1 MGVCIFINHKRIA
14 YQIIKHTP
22 VDVQLMNTKY
32 INRVVRRYTKKRAD
46 FELIK
51 MYIYKIKRREARR
64 ARSYKRIC
72 KTCF

>member
-1 MGVCIFINHKRIA
+1 MGVCIFINHKRIV

-22 VDVQLMNTKY
+22 VNVQLMNTKY

-51 MYIYKIKRREARR
+51 MYIYQIKRREARR
-64 ARSYKRIC
+64 ARSYK
-72 KTCF
+72 

>member
-22 VDVQLMNTKY
+22 VNVQLMNTKY

-51 MYIYKIKRREARR
+51 M
-64 ARSYKRIC
+64 
-72 KTCF
+72 

>member
-14 YQIIKHTP
+14 YQIIKQTP
-22 VDVQLMNTKY
+22 VNVQLMNMKY

-51 MYIYKIKRREARR
+51 MYIYQVKRREARR
-64 ARSYKRIC
+64 ARSYK
-72 KTCF
+72 

>member
-14 YQIIKHTP
+14 YRIIKHIP
-22 VDVQLMNTKY
+22 VNVQLMNTKY

-51 MYIYKIKRREARR
+51 MYIYQIKRREARR
-64 ARSYKRIC
+64 ARSYK
-72 KTCF
+72 

>member
-1 MGVCIFINHKRIA
+1 MCIFINHKRIA

-22 VDVQLMNTKY
+22 VNVQLMNTKY

-51 MYIYKIKRREARR
+51 MYIYQIKRREARR
-64 ARSYKRIC
+64 ARSYK
-72 KTCF
+72 

>member
-22 VDVQLMNTKY
+22 VNVQLMNTKY
-32 INRVVRRYTKKRAD
+32 INRVVRCYTKKRAD

-51 MYIYKIKRREARR
+51 MYIYQIKRREARR
-64 ARSYKRIC
+64 ARSYK
-72 KTCF
+72 

>member
-22 VDVQLMNTKY
+22 VNVQLMNTKY
-32 INRVVRRYTKKRAD
+32 INRVVRRYTKKHAD

-51 MYIYKIKRREARR
+51 MYIYQIKRREARR
-64 ARSYKRIC
+64 ARSYK
-72 KTCF
+72 

>member
-1 MGVCIFINHKRIA
+1 MGVCIFIKHKRIA

-22 VDVQLMNTKY
+22 VNVQLMNTKY

-51 MYIYKIKRREARR
+51 MYIYQIKRREARR
-64 ARSYKRIC
+64 ARSYK
-72 KTCF
+72 

>member
-1 MGVCIFINHKRIA
+1 MGVCIFINHKRIT

-22 VDVQLMNTKY
+22 VNVQLMNTKY

-51 MYIYKIKRREARR
+51 MYIYQIKRREARR
-64 ARSYKRIC
+64 ARSYK
-72 KTCF
+72 